1 VIEQNPAPKGMRTFL
16 IILAGQLISMLGSG
30 LTGFALGVWIF
41 QQSGQATPFALTILF
56 SNLPRLL
63 LLPVAGSL
71 ADRWDRRWVM
81 VLSDTGSA
89 LVTLGA
95 FLLLMN
101 NQLEIWMIYLMA
113 AAGSVFG
120 AFQEPA
126 YTAAVTMLVPKDQL
140 TRASGLMQTAQALE
154 SLVVPVVAG
163 FLFVAIGLRGI
174 ILIDFIT
181 YFFAIG
187 ALMLVR
193 IPRPP
198 VSAEQ
203 ATEGK
208 RSFLEDTLLGWRY
221 LYSRQGLF
229 GLVLFFSL
237 VNFLLNFA
245 VVMLGPLVLSLW
257 TARELGLVQL
267 GFGLGT
273 LAGSLVLGTW
283 GGPKGRKVPFLI
295 GAIALGSAGLA
306 LSGLAP
312 NIFLIG
318 AGMFIL
324 LFSVPL
330 GGGASQAL
338 FQTKVA
344 PDVQGRVFAAR
355 AFISRSMMPLAFLLA
370 GPLADYVLEPLM
382 ARDGLLGSGP
392 LGDLLGAG
400 PGRGIGLAFV
410 FSGLMLVL
418 VCGLVYLNPRIRLLE
433 DEIPDA
439 V

>member
-1 VIEQNPAPKGMRTFL
+1 MSDNPETPPGMRTFL
-16 IILAGQLISMLGSG
+16 IILAGQLISLLGSG

-56 SNLPRLL
+56 SSLPRLL
-63 LLPVAGSL
+63 LLPVAGTL

-81 VLSDTGSA
+81 ILSDTGSA

-95 FLLLMN
+95 FVLLSFG
-101 NQLEIWMIYLMA
+101 QLEIWMIYLMA
-113 AAGSVFG
+113 GLGSVFG

-126 YTAAVTMLVPKDQL
+126 YTAAVTMLVPKQQFA
-140 TRASGLMQTAQALE
+140 RATGLMQTVQALE
-154 SLVVPVVAG
+154 SLIVPVIAG

-174 ILIDFIT
+174 IMIDFVT

-187 ALMLVR
+187 ALLVVR

-198 VSAEQ
+198 VSAER
-203 ATEGK
+203 AAEGK
-208 RSFLEDTLLGWRY
+208 KSFLEDTLVGWRY
-221 LYSRQGLF
+221 LRARSGLF
-229 GLVLFFSL
+229 SLVLFFAL

-257 TARELGLVQL
+257 SARELGLVQL

-295 GAIALGSAGLA
+295 GAIALGSIGLA
-306 LSGLAP
+306 LAGMKA

-344 PDVQGRVFAAR
+344 PDVQGRVFATR

-382 ARDGLLGSGP
+382 AVGGVLGSGP
-392 LGDLLGAG
+392 LGTLLGAG
-400 PGRGIGLAFV
+400 PGRGIGLAF
-410 FSGLMLVL
+410 FASGVLLVL